1 MLGLLFLA
9 AIIGYLCIIPQPETR
24 VIVMI
29 QVQQVVIEVQP
40 LPAAR
45 VHKNGRAYALA
56 ASEDPP
62 DRVIDIVA

>member
-1 MLGLLFLA
+1 MLGILFLA
-9 AIIGYLCIIPQPETR
+9 AIIGYLYTIPQPETR

-29 QVQQVVIEVQP
+29 QVQQVVIEAQS

-45 VHKNGRAYALA
+45 VHKSGRAYALA
-56 ASEDPP
+56 ASQDPP